1 MENEY
6 HKLAEDIK
14 AFMRKSGN
22 HAVADAS
29 GSKGV
34 IESVNPLIIT
44 TYEGAIRYEEAED
57 EIIKSK
63 LFAGRTKKKG
73 DEVIVVPIES
83 LDMIAVIDLIE

>member
-6 HKLAEDIK
+6 HKLANTIK
-14 AFMRKSGN
+14 GLSGKSKD
-22 HAVADAS
+22 HAVAEAS

-44 TYEGAIRYEEAED
+44 TYEGEIRYEEAED

-63 LFAGRTKKKG
+63 TFAGRTKKKG
-73 DEVIVVPIES
+73 DEVIVIPIES